1 MDVVSR
7 CPLRAA
13 SRISPS
19 ARGGFTLTV
28 VCKATFLLMPGESP
42 LHTEQEEPNEEDNY
56 WDDDPGRSLYSPNDL
71 IPFKPRA
78 DILLVG
84 HAFAPGQAP
93 ARSILTRLVVG
104 GVEKGIEAFCDRSFT
119 LDGALREG
127 PKVTRVPLRY
137 ERAAGGPGT
146 WNPVGMRP
154 DVTDAY
160 GSIALPNMQRPGLLV
175 ASREDFIE
183 PVGYGPLAP
192 TWPTR
197 QEKLGYLSTI
207 WDYSKWYTATPP
219 DRLDYS
225 FFNVA
230 PPDQQASE
238 IRPNERIVLENLH
251 PEHPRLVTSLPGIRP
266 RAVVER
272 LGRRD
277 EVKLTADTL
286 WIDTALSMCTV
297 VWRGQF
303 ALAHRQEAGTVAIS
317 LTPAGTP
324 AHVRGDLKAA
334 ALAAAEDPAFR
345 TPVSLDDPDG
355 APTASISRSPRG
367 SKGGSL
373 GETQEFAVPPS
384 ARDPDRA
391 PTGPINTRNRK
402 PVMPFSGAAS
412 APSPPSPPSPT
423 SPPFPASLPFQA
435 PSAPPAPPSPAPLPF
450 QAPSAPP
457 APPSPSAASPPP
469 EGALGDL
476 DVPLTGETLKLTRRD
491 VIQRAAL
498 PFMARNEAAPAP
510 PPPVPF
516 PDARPPAPQP
526 IPIPEAR
533 PSAPSMPIPEARPSA
548 PSIPLPDV
556 RPPAPPSAFI
566 PPAFVPPPA
575 IQAEASVP
583 AATPPPPILPKPSAD
598 VPPAPAMIGPLAK
611 PALESRPDGEAPP
624 GDAKDA
630 APAAPKKSELKVEEV
645 TVEICGAIAASL
657 ARRKDEA
664 AKILEERSITAAD
677 WKLVEK
683 YWTDAI
689 RKETDRGRM
698 VLLRAYDAAYVAQLE
713 KERGPI
719 TVEEY
724 ARLVVASER
733 GGAAPVLE
741 ELRMPRGAFMR
752 VERVWLDR
760 LADDDALA
768 ASVRKAILAARMN

>member
-13 SRISPS
+13 SRVSPS

-42 LHTEQEEPNEEDNY
+42 LDSEQEEPNEEDNY
-56 WDDDPGRSLYSPNDL
+56 WDDDPGRSLHSPNDL

-93 ARSILTRLVVG
+93 ARSISTRLVVG
-104 GVEKGIEAFCDRSFT
+104 DIEKGVEAFCDRSFT
-119 LDGALREG
+119 LDGKLREG

-160 GSIALPNMQRPGLLV
+160 GSIALPNLQRPGMLV
-175 ASREDFIE
+175 SSREDYIE

-192 TWPTR
+192 TWPIR
-197 QEKLGYLSTI
+197 QEKLGYLANL
-207 WDYSKWYTATPP
+207 WDPSKWHAAALP
-219 DRLDYS
+219 DRLDSS

-230 PPDQQASE
+230 PPDQQVNE

-286 WIDTALSMCTV
+286 WIDTSRSVCTV
-297 VWRGQF
+297 VWRGQI
-303 ALAHRQEAGTVAIS
+303 ALVHRQEAGTVAIS
-317 LTPAGTP
+317 L
-324 AHVRGDLKAA
+324 
-334 ALAAAEDPAFR
+334 AAAEDPGFR
-345 TPVSLDDPDG
+345 APISPDDPDG
-355 APTASISRSPRG
+355 GPTASISEPPEG
-367 SKGGSL
+367 PKKNSL
-373 GETQEFAVPPS
+373 GETQEFAIPPS
-384 ARDPDRA
+384 AKDPDA
-391 PTGPINTRNRK
+391 VPTGPIRTNRK

-412 APSPPSPPSPT
+412 PSSPPSPSSPSSPSSPLSPPSPPAPS
-423 SPPFPASLPFQA
+423 FAAALPFQPPSVPAPA
-435 PSAPPAPPSPAPLPF
+435 PSSPGVARAAPAEAIGGGEIIS
-450 QAPSAPP
+450 
-457 APPSPSAASPPP
+457 
-469 EGALGDL
+469 
-476 DVPLTGETLKLTRRD
+476 GETLKLMRRD

-498 PFMARNEAAPAP
+498 PFMPRKELAQALTPPPIPAPAAVP
-510 PPPVPF
+510 PPIPAPAAVP
-516 PDARPPAPQP
+516 PPAVVPPPAPASVPPP
-526 IPIPEAR
+526 IPIPPPR
-533 PSAPSMPIPEARPSA
+533 PSAPALIPSPEPKPPALA
-548 PSIPLPDV
+548 SIPLPDV
-556 RPPAPPSAFI
+556 RPPAPPAAI
-566 PPAFVPPPA
+566 APPAFVPPPLPA
-575 IQAEASVP
+575 LPAEPP
-583 AATPPPPILPKPSAD
+583 APAPPPPIVPKPAAD
-598 VPPAPAMIGPLAK
+598 LPPAPPMIGPLAK
-611 PALESRPDGEAPP
+611 LGMESPPEGSRSEAK
-624 GDAKDA
+624 GA
-630 APAAPKKSELKVEEV
+630 APALKVEEV
-645 TVEICGAIAASL
+645 TVETCGAIAASL
-657 ARRKDEA
+657 ARRKDDA
-664 AKILEERSITAAD
+664 PRILEERSITAAD

-683 YWTDAI
+683 YWSEAI

-741 ELRMPRGAFMR
+741 ELSMPRGAFMR
-752 VERVWLDR
+752 IERVWLDR
-760 LADDDALA
+760 VAEDDALA
-768 ASVRKAILAARMN
+768 ASVRRAILAARMS